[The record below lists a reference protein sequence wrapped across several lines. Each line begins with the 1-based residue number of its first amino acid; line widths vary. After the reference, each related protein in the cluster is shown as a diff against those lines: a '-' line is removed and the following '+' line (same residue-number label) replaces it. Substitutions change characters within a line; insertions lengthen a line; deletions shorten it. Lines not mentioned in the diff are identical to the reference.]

1 LNYLCYFLN
10 QNTAYNTNIFSFQ
23 SIILY
28 EDTPEFN
35 GFNTRAV
42 REQGILPS
50 KKTSINYDQLK
61 NGKPSNPSTV
71 YTALLR
77 MKKRANSRGLY
88 WVVNNADLQLYEV
101 SCQIFWSNPEQ
112 FTPYIPII
120 GGMHKLMNFTG
131 AVFNLMIDSGLI
143 EILEHAFAGV
153 AKMAS
158 GKKYPQNVRALRMVA
173 EEVL

>member
-1 LNYLCYFLN
+1 MNYLCYFLN

-50 KKTSINYDQLK
+50 KKTSINYDQLI

-77 MKKRANSRGLY
+77 MKKEQIPEDCTGLSTM
-88 WVVNNADLQLYEV
+88 QT
-101 SCQIFWSNPEQ
+101 F
-112 FTPYIPII
+112 
-120 GGMHKLMNFTG
+120 NFMKSH
-131 AVFNLMIDSGLI
+131 AKYFGLI
-143 EILEHAFAGV
+143 QSNLHHIFLSLV
-153 AKMAS
+153 VCT
-158 GKKYPQNVRALRMVA
+158 N
-173 EEVL
+173 